1 MQNCFECEVFKKH
14 EREKRFTKV
23 FKWHSFG
30 LEKPTVSNVEYIVLI
45 NGAELPTSLI
55 WNGDSFVDHDGNTYC
70 VKLWG
75 EIPELPKLSEER

>member
-30 LEKPTVSNVEYIVLI
+30 LEKPTINNVEYIVLI
-45 NGAELPTSLI
+45 NGAELATCLT
-55 WNGDSFVDHDGNTYC
+55 WNGCSFVDDEGNLYN
-70 VKLWG
+70 VKYWAFM
-75 EIPELPKLSEER
+75 PEPPRRG